1 MSTVNRKWQCAGV
14 AQLVEQRI
22 RNAQVV
28 GSSPTTSF
36 IPKPLKT
43 RCFQGFL
50 FIYAYIPLWLSVKRH
65 HNGHDKPCK
74 IKTEYHMLVW
84 LSR

>member
-1 MSTVNRKWQCAGV
+1 MNTARFSKIPYAGMAKPCKISYASM

-43 RCFQGFL
+43 RCFQGLL
-50 FIYAYIPLWLSVKRH
+50 FIYAYIPFGCR
-65 HNGHDKPCK
+65 
-74 IKTEYHMLVW
+74 
-84 LSR
+84 

>member
-1 MSTVNRKWQCAGV
+1 MTNGKPKNASV

-36 IPKPLKT
+36 ETCLKRGRFFISVVFSIIWNPAFAVNIPT
-43 RCFQGFL
+43 Q
-50 FIYAYIPLWLSVKRH
+50 IP
-65 HNGHDKPCK
+65 
-74 IKTEYHMLVW
+74 
-84 LSR
+84 